1 MSLRWRLS
9 LMVALIVSVVV
20 VFTAVGAR
28 LLVERQLMTETD
40 SALAARAS
48 SILPIRRGHTE
59 MPLMRALEDN
69 GAGLDVEL
77 QWLDASGAVIIAVD
91 GDPELPVDEKSVELA
106 ASGGRSVFRTVEID
120 NERYR
125 VVTRSFPGR
134 GGAIM
139 VGRSLSESEQV
150 LAALRT
156 RFIILG
162 LIGIAVAAA
171 IAWEVAR
178 RIAQPIERLTLAT
191 ENVAKGEELR
201 PLEID
206 RSDEVGRLAVSFNE
220 MLAALATSRHQQQR
234 LVQDASHELR
244 TPLTSLRTN
253 IELLL
258 RQPDL
263 AGDDRDEILTDV
275 HLELQE
281 LTVLSEELVALASQ
295 TQRASEPLTQ
305 VNLGDLAK
313 VIVERSLRRYQREID
328 LVRSGDSDLQ
338 GQQMALERALSNLV
352 DNAVKFSSPDGL
364 IEVHVQGLR
373 VFVQDWGPGISMT
386 DETRIFD
393 RFYRSDEA
401 RSAPGSGL
409 GLAIVEQVAMRHGGE
424 VFVESPAGGGAIV
437 GFDLS

>member
-20 VFTAVGAR
+20 IFTAVGAR
-28 LLVERQLMTETD
+28 ILVERQLMTETD
-40 SALAARAS
+40 SALAARAA
-48 SILPIRRGHTE
+48 SILPIRPGRTE
-59 MPLMRALEDN
+59 IPQMRALEAN
-69 GAGLDVEL
+69 GAGLDVEI
-77 QWLDASGAVIIAVD
+77 QWLNRSGAVIVAVD
-91 GDPELPVDEKSVELA
+91 GDPELPVDERSAELA
-106 ASGGRSVFRTVEID
+106 VSGGRSAFRTVD
-120 NERYR
+120 LDGDRYR

-134 GGAIM
+134 GGAVM

-162 LIGIAVAAA
+162 LIGIGVAAA
-171 IAWEVAR
+171 VAWEVAR

-206 RSDEVGRLAVSFNE
+206 RNDEVGRLAASFNE

-258 RQPDL
+258 RQPEL
-263 AGDDRDEILTDV
+263 AGDDRDEILADV

-295 TQRASEPLTQ
+295 TQRASEMMSP

-328 LVRSGDSDLQ
+328 LIRSGDSDLQ
-338 GQQMALERALSNLV
+338 GQPMALERAISNLV

-364 IEVHVQGLR
+364 IEVQVQGLR
-373 VFVQDWGPGISMT
+373 VFVQDWGPGIS
-386 DETRIFD
+386 
-393 RFYRSDEA
+393 SDEEA
-401 RSAPGSGL
+401 R
-409 GLAIVEQVAMRHGGE
+409 
-424 VFVESPAGGGAIV
+424 
-437 GFDLS
+437 